1 MPFNLFLNQ
10 EEDVYKRQ
18 PIAHIQLLT
27 KEFSF
32 LMQAVILIL
41 CMVIFWALCMAWIV
55 WINSRSDQ
63 KVSGINKILLQIS
76 GVLGLRM
83 ATLFIPYHDF
93 FDQLSLLSPIIQNI
107 KFPYSTA
114 DLLLDSAV
122 FLWLCTLAS
131 KIYSRDLPGGTSA
144 FALSSAGK
152 RWTDRMMTA
161 THYLV
166 VIMLCG
172 LTCLLYTSRCV

>member
-1 MPFNLFLNQ
+1 MCIRDRFQFFSLDQF
-10 EEDVYKRQ
+10 
-18 PIAHIQLLT
+18 ISCLLYT
-27 KEFSF
+27 S
-32 LMQAVILIL
+32 
-41 CMVIFWALCMAWIV
+41 MAWIV